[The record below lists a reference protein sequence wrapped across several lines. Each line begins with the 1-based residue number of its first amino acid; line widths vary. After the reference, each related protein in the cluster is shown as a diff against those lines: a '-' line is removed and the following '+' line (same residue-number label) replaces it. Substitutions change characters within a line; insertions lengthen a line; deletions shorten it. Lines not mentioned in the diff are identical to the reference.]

1 MTLRHL
7 LSICAVCLSLA
18 FPVWASPAWAGDALP
33 STDSSHKILM
43 LLRASPQH
51 YNPGA
56 SYGDGYGSSAERSAN
71 RRLAMA
77 RADAH
82 GLTLVDDWPIPI
94 LGLDCY
100 ELVVPNGQSVE
111 DAAAQL
117 SRDPGVEWAEPLH
130 IYKTQSAPPRVG
142 RPVSYND
149 PLFPTQP
156 TSSTWHL
163 RDLHALATGQHVRV
177 AVIDS
182 MVQIDH
188 PDLAGQVI
196 LSRNF
201 VANQP
206 TTPELHGTG
215 VAGIIA
221 ASGNNGL
228 GIVGVAPKARVMALR
243 ACWQQSAAADA
254 SPAAVCDSLTL
265 AEALDFAITNGAQ
278 IINLSLSG
286 PRDPLLAKLLDIAIA
301 RGITVVGAVDHTLAD
316 GGFPASHTG
325 VIAVDDVPTAMPKS
339 DVFSAPGIDMPTTQP
354 GSRWYL
360 VSGSSFAAADVSGL
374 FALMRERN
382 PHARTAAFL
391 VTTGT
396 GGAIDACATLMKAAA
411 PCNCAC
417 PPTPAASH

>member
-1 MTLRHL
+1 MTPRHL
-7 LSICAVCLSLA
+7 VLICALVLSFA
-18 FPVWASPAWAGDALP
+18 FPAFTVDASPSP
-33 STDSSHKILM
+33 DSSHKVLM

-56 SYGDGYGSSAERSAN
+56 NYGDGYGSSAERSAN
-71 RRLAMA
+71 RRLALA
-77 RADAH
+77 KADAH

-100 ELVVPNGQSVE
+100 ELVVPDDE
-111 DAAAQL
+111 TPEEAAAQL
-117 SRDPGVEWAEPLH
+117 SRDPGVEWAEPLN
-130 IYKTQSAPPRVG
+130 IYKTQGA

-156 TSSTWHL
+156 TSSAWHL
-163 RDLHALATGQHVRV
+163 RDLHAMATGQHIRV

-182 MVQIDH
+182 MVQADH
-188 PDLAGQVI
+188 PDLAGQVVV
-196 LSRNF
+196 SRNF

-206 TTPELHGTG
+206 STPELHGTG

-243 ACWQQSAAADA
+243 ACWQQSAAADL
-254 SPAAVCDSLTL
+254 SPAAICDSLTL

-286 PRDPLLAKLLDIAIA
+286 PRDPLLARLLDIAIA
-301 RGITVVGAVDHTLAD
+301 RGITIVGAVDHTAVD
-316 GGFPASHTG
+316 GGFPASHSG
-325 VIAVDDVPTAMPKS
+325 VIAVDDVPSTVSKP
-339 DVFSAPGIDMPTTQP
+339 DVFNAPGIDIPTTQP

-382 PHARTAAFL
+382 PRARTAAFL
-391 VTTGT
+391 VTTGP
-396 GGAIDACATLMKAAA
+396 GGAIDACATLTKAAG
-411 PCNCAC
+411 PCGCGC
-417 PPTPAASH
+417 PPTSIASH